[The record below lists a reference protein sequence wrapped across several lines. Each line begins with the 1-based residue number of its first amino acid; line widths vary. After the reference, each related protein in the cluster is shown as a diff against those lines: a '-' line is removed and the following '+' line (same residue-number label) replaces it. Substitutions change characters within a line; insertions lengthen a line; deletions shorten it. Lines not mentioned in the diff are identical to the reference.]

1 VEFILDRSGFVNL
14 VLAGNYQ
21 QYLGWM
27 RNVYGTRSVSWMA
40 VPKYVGREEHLL
52 GISASDVGAFHQV
65 GTYWENPVWG
75 SGTYHIL
82 MEEGVTDGKAWA
94 MSWDLDWQKSC
105 QMRDPLT
112 PAEFEESRQRLMALV
127 AELSDGD

>member
-1 VEFILDRSGFVNL
+1 MNL

-27 RNVYGTRSVSWMA
+27 RNVYDGRGFTFVS
-40 VPKYVGREEHLL
+40 VPKYIARDEHLL
-52 GISASDVGAFHQV
+52 GIKASDVGAFHQV

-75 SGTYHIL
+75 GETYHML
-82 MEEGVTDGKAWA
+82 MEEGLIEGKAWA
-94 MSWDLDWQKSC
+94 MPWTLDWTKCC

-112 PAEFEESRQRLMALV
+112 PEEFDASRRRLLALV
-127 AELSDGD
+127 AELADGD

>member
-1 VEFILDRSGFVNL
+1 VELLLDRAGVVNL

-27 RNVYGTRSVSWMA
+27 RNVYGRPFTFIS
-40 VPKYVGREEHLL
+40 VPKFIGRDEHLL
-52 GISASDVGAFHQV
+52 GIHAADVGAFHQV

-75 SGTYHIL
+75 SETYHML
-82 MEEGVTDGKAWA
+82 MEEGVIQGKAWA
-94 MSWDLDWQKSC
+94 MPWDLDWTKSC

-112 PAEFEESRQRLMALV
+112 PEEFDASRRRLLAMV
-127 AELSDGD
+127 TELADGD